1 MGFWPMST
9 PSQASPYA
17 TVNDLESVAMSH
29 HSGELFNPPALTNFI
44 GSLQAAV
51 DVLAI
56 RYLTFPPFSHGDAV
70 IGRLTV
76 NGINAGPAGVPITFR
91 WRPDCIRREAVIGGL
106 QVASH
111 TVMGVGKKSVTVAL
125 TVTNSSNATRQV
137 RMRVRTGEGVIR
149 SDHGWSTPYS
159 PQEKPVI
166 SVTPWEGTPPPQADR
181 VNRRRALG
189 SGLGLVCESQSSQAA
204 SLQACDERPS
214 SIDERGMEFS
224 AELAGGE
231 TKTWNF
237 FTAVGSDSAE
247 LESEFAAWRAD
258 PARELSAAEQDWNA
272 ELAAVFTPGNNRY
285 SGWLPRLETTNP
297 ALRTIFLTSV
307 LNTIYF
313 RRETPRGRTYTT
325 LMPCY
330 WVTTSFINDW
340 SLNAW
345 ALVLLDPE
353 CVRRQVEHWLEHDI
367 HRHFGTEYVTGGD
380 AGNWYSC
387 NDFAMTRLISVWLRF
402 SGEWAWLDH
411 VVAGRTIRAHLERMA
426 LHYRDL
432 DRGSGLADFGDR
444 NSLLEC
450 VGSYVHEVA
459 SLNAA
464 AVWNLRETAVFLT
477 QAGDTVRATEF
488 RAQASALATRL
499 QSLYA
504 PGGWWRCR
512 RPDGRTADVR
522 HAWDFVHTINL
533 LEGDLSGVQL
543 AEMVGFFER
552 ELQTPAWMRALAPAD
567 DDVDFSS
574 RPDHQWNGSY
584 PAWVA
589 FAGCALV
596 KAGRADLLQR
606 WLPGLAASANQG
618 PYSQAHLVES
628 YAAPES
634 GGARKAPAE
643 WPFINDWALLAGGA
657 FFEMVVAG
665 IFGVDPGLDRLE
677 AKSQLALFDGGA
689 ALHGLRYQAAS
700 YRVDANG
707 VAREP

>member
-1 MGFWPMST
+1 MATIG
-9 PSQASPYA
+9 QEPYV
-17 TVNDLESVAMSH
+17 TVNDLASVAMVH
-29 HSGELFNPPALTNFI
+29 HSGELFNPPALTNFL

-76 NGINAGPAGVPITFR
+76 NGVNAGPAGVPITFR
-91 WRPDCIRREAVIGGL
+91 WRPDCILREAMIDGL
-106 QVASH
+106 RISSH
-111 TVMGVGKKSVTVAL
+111 TVMGVGKRTMTIAL
-125 TVTNSSNATRQV
+125 AVSNPTGVSRTARL
-137 RMRVRTGEGVIR
+137 RVRTGEGVIR
-149 SDHGWSTPYS
+149 SDDGWGTPYS

-166 SVTPWEGTPPPQADR
+166 SVTPWEGTPPPQSDR
-181 VNRRRALG
+181 VNRRRPLA
-189 SGLGLVCESQSSQAA
+189 SGFGMVCESQTSQAA
-204 SLQACDERPS
+204 SLQACDVRPDA
-214 SIDERGMEFS
+214 IDDRGMEF
-224 AELAGGE
+224 AAVIAAGE
-231 TKTWNF
+231 TKVWHF
-237 FTAVGSDSAE
+237 FTAVGGDAAEVESA
-247 LESEFAAWRAD
+247 FTVWRTN
-258 PARELSAAEQDWNA
+258 PAREASAAEAEWNA
-272 ELAAVFTPGNNRY
+272 ELAAVFTPGNSRY
-285 SGWLPRLETTNP
+285 SGHLPRLETTNA
-297 ALRTIFLTSV
+297 ALRTVYLTSV

-330 WVTTSFINDW
+330 WVTTSVINDW

-353 CVRRQVEHWLEHDI
+353 CVRRQIEHWLERDI
-367 HRHFGTEYVTGGD
+367 HRHFGTEYVSGGD

-402 SGEWAWLDH
+402 SGEWAWLDR
-411 VVAGRTIRAHLERMA
+411 VVGGRTIRAHLERMA
-426 LHYRDL
+426 LHYREL
-432 DRGSGLADFGDR
+432 DHGSGLADFGDR

-464 AVWNLRETAVFLT
+464 AVWNLRETAAIL
-477 QAGDTVRATEF
+477 AHGGEAARATDL
-488 RAQASALATRL
+488 RAEAAALAQRL
-499 QSLYA
+499 QALYV

-512 RPDGRTADVR
+512 RPDGRVADVR
-522 HAWDFVHTINL
+522 HAWDFIHTINL
-533 LEGDLSGVQL
+533 LDGDLSAAQH
-543 AEMVGFFER
+543 AEMIAFFER
-552 ELQTPAWMRALAPAD
+552 ELQTPAWMRALAAAD

-584 PAWVA
+584 PAWLA
-589 FAGCALV
+589 FAGCALIRV
-596 KAGRADLLQR
+596 GRADLLER

-643 WPFINDWALLAGGA
+643 WPFINDWALIAGGA
-657 FFEMVVAG
+657 FFEMIVAG
-665 IFGVDPGLDRLE
+665 IFGVEPGFDRIGVR
-677 AKSQLALFDGGA
+677 SQLPVFDRDA
-689 ALHGLRYQAAS
+689 VLCGLRYRGAI
-700 YRVDANG
+700 YRVEVDGA
-707 VAREP
+707 AREH